1 MSSNIEITRICQ
13 FCNKEFAAKTTVTK
27 YCGDSCAKRAY
38 KARKKQENIEASNRQ
53 TKKQINLPHEQLKK
67 KEILTVKEVAKLL
80 NCSVRT
86 VYYYID
92 KGIIDAVNLGQR
104 MTRIRRSDID
114 NLFIQTKI
122 ETEPYQFDISDCY
135 TINQIIEK
143 YGISSGALYNLIK
156 RNRIAKTQKG
166 KNVYVPK
173 DKINAVLG

>member
-1 MSSNIEITRICQ
+1 MSSNIELTRNCQ
-13 FCNKEFAAKTTVTK
+13 FCNKEFIAKTTVTK

-38 KARKKQENIEASNRQ
+38 KARKKQEKIDASNRQ
-53 TKKQINLPHEQLKK
+53 TKKQISLPQEQLKQ
-67 KEILTVKEVAKLL
+67 KEILTAKEVAILL

-104 MTRIRRSDID
+104 MTRVRRSAID
-114 NLFIQTKI
+114 NLFSPPKTNP
-122 ETEPYQFDISDCY
+122 EPYQFDISDCY
-135 TINQIIEK
+135 TISQVIEK

-156 RNRIAKTQKG
+156 RNRIAKTKKG

-173 DKINAVLG
+173 DKINAILG